1 MFIET
6 DRGQNRKMVNNSN
19 KTQKMKQKTPTTQQQ
34 HQQQQQQ
41 NVAEG
46 VNNQKVTTQ
55 QQMAPKNSN
64 NGQNEQQTQLTAKRQ
79 ATQQQQQQQ
88 QSSTTIKTQNLQ
100 NQTGNNNN
108 NNKTKNQQ
116 QQQKAQQPQNIGN
129 NQNKRRNSVN
139 NNNNKQNNKSAAKS
153 NNNNTTNKSQ
163 TKPSQTQTTN
173 TETQQQQQ
181 KTQNSKNQQKTTSY
195 RNSSHSYAQTLGNT
209 KQQQQQQQHQQ
220 QQQKTTNNGNNNTN
234 TNNHKTLTTN
244 NTYNDNNPLPGE
256 KSKNHKTNRTNSK
269 SPSPITNENQNPNT
283 QNSRRNSVKLTA
295 ADLLT
300 AALAKPCAKCLK
312 PTASN
317 ATDSSTTSY
326 IALEP
331 LTFKNYNSN
340 NNNGNNAKQYRKS
353 KSYVASSRHM
363 SNGDLMSNGGGGGGG
378 GNKSN
383 SRQQYQRSQSDR
395 RSSFDRHFAERNKN
409 FVPIEA
415 PAKPI
420 LASSNIHAVIV
431 DTEKLVILERLGKGR
446 STYPIM
452 QCGTLDAPDSSYHTQ
467 RSNRMDV
474 YQIDDGFHSD
484 GGTETPPPS
493 PSSGSSIASTSD
505 HGSLESVDTGGTQRL
520 AVLSFEQVR
529 KLHNVMDEK
538 VAIHGRGNFPTL
550 EVTLKDLVNSVRRKL
565 EADVGS
571 GGAGVIVK
579 DIRLNGGA
587 ASHVLASE
595 DQPYNDLDLIYAI
608 ELSSPRHFD
617 RVKTAVLNTLLDL
630 LPEGVSK
637 RRIMPCALKEAYVGK
652 MVKVNNN
659 NDGDRWSLIS
669 LGNSPGHKNV
679 ELKFVDTMRRQFE
692 FSVDSFQIVLDS
704 LLLFYDC
711 AALPISENFYPTVVG
726 ESVYGDFQEALYHL
740 EKKLI
745 STRQPEEIR
754 GGGLLKYCNLLV
766 RNYKPVDNQRIKTL
780 ERYMCSRFFIDF
792 PDINTQTVKL
802 EAYLRNHF
810 WGVDE
815 EPLQY
820 QYLMHLR
827 EVVENSTVCLMGHER
842 RQTLLLIQSLAAQV
856 LYKEQQKQVH
866 EQQQQQHHHQ
876 QQQHQQQHHHQQQQ
890 QQHQQQQY
898 QQQHQHLVEQ
908 HTTTM
913 TMVNTTPCQT
923 PQQQQQQQQQPHN
936 THTIYLQ
943 QVPQTPPQTATI
955 CCAMPATNPADQTQ
969 QQQQQP
975 QNQQSQQQQQQ
986 TVPQTAQAS
995 TAPQTIQIQAGPPGL
1010 IYANGVYY
1018 APVIPTTICTCNST
1032 WLST

>member
-1 MFIET
+1 
-6 DRGQNRKMVNNSN
+6 
-19 KTQKMKQKTPTTQQQ
+19 
-34 HQQQQQQ
+34 
-41 NVAEG
+41 
-46 VNNQKVTTQ
+46 
-55 QQMAPKNSN
+55 
-64 NGQNEQQTQLTAKRQ
+64 
-79 ATQQQQQQQ
+79 
-88 QSSTTIKTQNLQ
+88 
-100 NQTGNNNN
+100 
-108 NNKTKNQQ
+108 
-116 QQQKAQQPQNIGN
+116 
-129 NQNKRRNSVN
+129 
-139 NNNNKQNNKSAAKS
+139 
-153 NNNNTTNKSQ
+153 
-163 TKPSQTQTTN
+163 
-173 TETQQQQQ
+173 
-181 KTQNSKNQQKTTSY
+181 
-195 RNSSHSYAQTLGNT
+195 
-209 KQQQQQQQHQQ
+209 
-220 QQQKTTNNGNNNTN
+220 
-234 TNNHKTLTTN
+234 
-244 NTYNDNNPLPGE
+244 
-256 KSKNHKTNRTNSK
+256 
-269 SPSPITNENQNPNT
+269 
-283 QNSRRNSVKLTA
+283 
-295 ADLLT
+295 
-300 AALAKPCAKCLK
+300 
-312 PTASN
+312 
-317 ATDSSTTSY
+317 
-326 IALEP
+326 
-331 LTFKNYNSN
+331 
-340 NNNGNNAKQYRKS
+340 
-353 KSYVASSRHM
+353 
-363 SNGDLMSNGGGGGGG
+363 
-378 GNKSN
+378 
-383 SRQQYQRSQSDR
+383 
-395 RSSFDRHFAERNKN
+395 
-409 FVPIEA
+409 
-415 PAKPI
+415 
-420 LASSNIHAVIV
+420 
-431 DTEKLVILERLGKGR
+431 
-446 STYPIM
+446 
-452 QCGTLDAPDSSYHTQ
+452 
-467 RSNRMDV
+467 MDV
-474 YQIDDGFHSD
+474 FQIDDGFHSD

-550 EVTLKDLVNSVRRKL
+550 EVTLKDLVNLVRRKL
-565 EADVGS
+565 ETDMVS
-571 GGAGVIVK
+571 GGAGIIVK

-617 RVKTAVLNTLLDL
+617 RVKSAVLNTLLDL

-637 RRIMPCALKEAYVGK
+637 RRISPCALKEAYVGK

-740 EKKLI
+740 QKKLI

-766 RNYKPVDNQRIKTL
+766 RNYKPVDSQRIKTL

-810 WGVDE
+810 WGIDE

-842 RQTLLLIQSLAAQV
+842 RQTLQLIQSLAAQV
-856 LYKEQQKQVH
+856 LYREQQKQVH
-866 EQQQQQHHHQ
+866 EQQQQQQ
-876 QQQHQQQHHHQQQQ
+876 QQNNHLHHHQQQQ
-890 QQHQQQQY
+890 QQQQQQY
-898 QQQHQHLVEQ
+898 QAQSHHQQYQQQTQHQQLIEQ
-908 HTTTM
+908 HTSTM

-955 CCAMPATNPADQTQ
+955 CCAMPAPQTSAAETTQ
-969 QQQQQP
+969 QQQQT
-975 QNQQSQQQQQQ
+975 QQQ
-986 TVPQTAQAS
+986 TVP
-995 TAPQTIQIQAGPPGL
+995 QIQAGPPGL

>member
-1 MFIET
+1 
-6 DRGQNRKMVNNSN
+6 MVNNSSN
-19 KTQKMKQKTPTTQQQ
+19 KPPKMKLKQANQQQVQQQKENVAATANESNQTTQKLAQIEGNTNSTTS
-34 HQQQQQQ
+34 
-41 NVAEG
+41 
-46 VNNQKVTTQ
+46 K
-55 QQMAPKNSN
+55 
-64 NGQNEQQTQLTAKRQ
+64 
-79 ATQQQQQQQ
+79 QQQQQQQ
-88 QSSTTIKTQNLQ
+88 TGLKTQN
-100 NQTGNNNN
+100 G
-108 NNKTKNQQ
+108 QQ
-116 QQQKAQQPQNIGN
+116 QQQSTATPAASTSQTPKQAKQQQQQPQQQKNQSNGN
-129 NQNKRRNSVN
+129 NKNGNSNHKGRNSVN
-139 NNNNKQNNKSAAKS
+139 NNNNNAS
-153 NNNNTTNKSQ
+153 TTNKSQ
-163 TKPSQTQTTN
+163 NKTNQSQKINSQKAN
-173 TETQQQQQ
+173 KNKQQQQQ
-181 KTQNSKNQQKTTSY
+181 QSNAENNNPGKSGKFVKTTSY
-195 RNSSHSYAQTLGNT
+195 RNSSHSYAQTVGGG
-209 KQQQQQQQHQQ
+209 
-220 QQQKTTNNGNNNTN
+220 NNG
-234 TNNHKTLTTN
+234 TTSSKK
-244 NTYNDNNPLPGE
+244 TYNKPQPLAAFNDNLPLPRE
-256 KSKNHKTNRTNSK
+256 KGNRNSKNSQKNF
-269 SPSPITNENQNPNT
+269 TNENQNPNGQKSGQ
-283 QNSRRNSVKLTA
+283 QNLSA
-295 ADLLT
+295 GDLLT
-300 AALAKPCAKCLK
+300 AALTKSCAKCQK
-312 PTASN
+312 PTSLAAGGDHPEQSC
-317 ATDSSTTSY
+317 
-326 IALEP
+326 
-331 LTFKNYNSN
+331 NSLAHHLN
-340 NNNGNNAKQYRKS
+340 PKQYRKS
-353 KSYVASSRHM
+353 KSYVNSSRYS
-363 SNGDLMSNGGGGGGG
+363 SNGDLTQRSGASTSGSSSSN
-378 GNKSN
+378 
-383 SRQQYQRSQSDR
+383 RHQYYRSQSDR
-395 RSSFDRHFAERNKN
+395 RNSFDRHFAERNKN

-415 PAKPI
+415 PARPI
-420 LASSNIHAVIV
+420 LASSNIAAVIA
-431 DTEKLVILERLGKGR
+431 DTEKMVIIERLGKGR
-446 STYPIM
+446 HTYPIM
-452 QCGTLDAPDSSYHTQ
+452 QCGKLDAPDSSYHKQ
-467 RSNRMDV
+467 RSDRMDV

-529 KLHNVMDEK
+529 KLHHVMDEK

-550 EVTLKDLVNSVRRKL
+550 EVTLKDLVNLVRRKL

-740 EKKLI
+740 QKKLI

-766 RNYKPVDNQRIKTL
+766 RSYTPVDTQRIKTL

-842 RQTLLLIQSLAAQV
+842 RQTLMLIQSLAAQV
-856 LYKEQQKQVH
+856 LYKEQQKQVQEH
-866 EQQQQQHHHQ
+866 QQYQQQQAINDHQ
-876 QQQHQQQHHHQQQQ
+876 QQQHQQQQQQQQQQQLQSQQSHANTLTLVAATPPHHHQQQQ
-890 QQHQQQQY
+890 QHTHHQQQ
-898 QQQHQHLVEQ
+898 LSS
-908 HTTTM
+908 
-913 TMVNTTPCQT
+913 
-923 PQQQQQQQQQPHN
+923 QQQQQQQQLH
-936 THTIYLQ
+936 
-943 QVPQTPPQTATI
+943 
-955 CCAMPATNPADQTQ
+955 
-969 QQQQQP
+969 
-975 QNQQSQQQQQQ
+975 QQQQQQ
-986 TVPQTAQAS
+986 TLVQPQTTTIYVQQVPQTTPQNVATTATLCCAMSTAAPVDPTQQQQPQSQQAS
-995 TAPQTIQIQAGPPGL
+995 SQQTAQQAATAANATAMPQTIQIPAGPPSL
-1010 IYANGVYY
+1010 IYANGIYY
-1018 APVIPTTICTCNST
+1018 APMIPATICTCNST